1 MQEIAVGL
9 PFNRAKIPDR
19 PWPTLCGKG
28 TQDRFWIPERIPASY
43 EPPGCRLSENIKI
56 KKIYGGTL
64 IYYSSYSRF

>member
-1 MQEIAVGL
+1 MVNEFAV
-9 PFNRAKIPDR
+9 PV
-19 PWPTLCGKG
+19 TLGGKG

-43 EPPGCRLSENIKI
+43 EPPGSRLSENIKI